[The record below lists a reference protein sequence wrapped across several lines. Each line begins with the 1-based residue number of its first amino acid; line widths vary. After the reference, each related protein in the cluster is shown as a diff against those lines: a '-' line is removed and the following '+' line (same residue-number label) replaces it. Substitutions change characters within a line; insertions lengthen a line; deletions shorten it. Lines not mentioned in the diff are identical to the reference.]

1 MAITDL
7 VPWGRRERSLAPQ
20 TSTTP
25 SSWGGEFSP
34 FLRLHEEMNRLFD
47 DVFRD
52 FGMTG
57 RRSGGAWPHIEVKE
71 TDEGYRLTAELPGI
85 DEKDVELSLE
95 DGVLTLRGEKRSGT
109 DEERRGYSERYYG
122 AFERRIQVGDVD
134 ETKVNATF
142 DKGVLTVD
150 LPRPPEAKAHAK
162 RIPIS
167 GLTQH

>member
-1 MAITDL
+1 MPLTDL
-7 VPWGRRERSLAPQ
+7 VPWGRRDRSLAPQ

-25 SSWGGEFSP
+25 GTWGGEFSP

-47 DVFRD
+47 DAFRD

-57 RRSGGAWPHIEVKE
+57 RRMAGWPHIEVKE
-71 TDEGYRLTAELPGI
+71 TDDGYRLTAELPGI
-85 DEKDVELSLE
+85 DEKDVELSL
-95 DGVLTLRGEKRSGT
+95 DNGVLTLRGEKKSET
-109 DEERRGYSERYYG
+109 NDDRRGYSERFYG

-134 ETKVNATF
+134 EGKLNATF

-162 RIPIS
+162 RIPINAP
-167 GLTQH
+167 TQH